1 MASNRHILMLKLTL
15 LIALAVAAIVPATTL
30 AATADLSI
38 AKQDSADPVQVGAE
52 LTYTIT
58 VANAGPDTA
67 NAVVVSDKLPG
78 SVDVLGTESSPG
90 SCDVKGRH
98 VTCTLGGLPN
108 AATATVTIRV
118 MPNKEGTIENTATV
132 SSAETDAYK
141 PNDSDTELT
150 TVIPALKPPTCAG
163 QAATIVGSDGADTLV
178 GTPESDVIV
187 GLGGDDS
194 IDGLGGND
202 LVCAK
207 SGNDAI
213 RARGGNDIAR
223 GGGGNDQVRGGGGN
237 DQVRGGGGNDTVR
250 GGGGNDELKGGGG
263 ADVCF
268 GGPGTDTKR
277 GC

>member
-1 MASNRHILMLKLTL
+1 MASNRHILTLKLTL
-15 LIALAVAAIVPATTL
+15 LVALAVAAIAPPTAL
-30 AATADLSI
+30 AANSDLSI
-38 AKQDSADPVQVGAE
+38 AKQDSADPVEVGAE

-67 NAVVVSDKLPG
+67 NAVVVSDKLPN
-78 SVDVLGTESSPG
+78 SVDLLSTATSKG
-90 SCDVKGRH
+90 SCEAKGRK
-98 VTCTLGGLPN
+98 VTCQLGGVPN
-108 AATATVTIRV
+108 AGTVTVTIRV
-118 MPNKEGTIENTATV
+118 RPKKEGTIENTATV
-132 SSAETDAYK
+132 SSAETDSYGS
-141 PNDSDTELT
+141 NDSDTETT
-150 TVIPALKPPTCAG
+150 TVIPGAKPPTCGG
-163 QAATIVGSDGADTLV
+163 QVATLVGTEGADTLV

-187 GLGGDDS
+187 ALGGDDS

-202 LVCAK
+202 LLCGK

-237 DQVRGGGGNDTVR
+237 DQVRGGGGDDTVR
-250 GGGGNDELKGGGG
+250 GGNGNDELKGGGG